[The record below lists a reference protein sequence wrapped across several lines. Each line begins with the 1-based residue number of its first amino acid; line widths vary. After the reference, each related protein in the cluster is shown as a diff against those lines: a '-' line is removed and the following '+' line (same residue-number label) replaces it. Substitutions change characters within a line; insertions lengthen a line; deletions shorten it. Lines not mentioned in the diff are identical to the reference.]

1 MRNLLQACL
10 RLRAAPVVCL
20 LALLLAP
27 CLTGCAALGFLAQV
41 VPPAAVPAKYKG
53 LSDRTVAVMVWVDR
67 GIRIDWPQI
76 QLDTANGIQS
86 KLQSGVNK
94 TSELS
99 HTKFPLSAAT
109 VVRFQEEH
117 LEWSA
122 DSIEEIAPRLGVSR
136 VIYVEI
142 DGFQTRTD
150 AAVELF
156 RGTLSGT
163 VRVLEVTN
171 GKARVVYTEEDL
183 RAIFPPKSAEEGV
196 TSLGD
201 FETYRK
207 TVDAFTNR
215 VAELFVAHPPPE

>member
-1 MRNLLQACL
+1 MRILLHARL
-10 RLRAAPVVCL
+10 KLRAGLTLCL

-27 CLTGCAALGFLAQV
+27 CLSGCAALGLIAQAI
-41 VPPAAVPAKYKG
+41 PQAQIPAKYKG
-53 LSDRTVAVMVWVDR
+53 LNDHTVAVMVWVDR

-76 QLDTANGIQS
+76 QLDAANGIQS
-86 KLQSGVNK
+86 KLVSAIGK
-94 TSELS
+94 TPELS

-117 LEWSA
+117 LEWGA

-142 DGFQTRTD
+142 DGFQTRSD
-150 AAVELF
+150 AAVELY
-156 RGTLSGT
+156 RGSITGT
-163 VRVLEVTN
+163 VRVLEVVN
-171 GKARVVYTEEDL
+171 GKARVVYTEEDM
-183 RAIFPPKSAEEGV
+183 RSVYPPKSPEEGV

-207 TVDAFTNR
+207 TVDEFTTR
-215 VAELFVAHPPPE
+215 VATLFVAHQPEE